1 MMGIQIFIGAM
12 AKRQILSIRYSDVSV
27 NTFFSRT
34 NSLTGFQVGLII
46 LGYGKDTACPR
57 PNWIIKYST
66 NLAQFINQK
75 TLILDIFI
83 QKYLEHKPMIIQK

>member
-34 NSLTGFQVGLII
+34 NSLTGFQVGLTI

-57 PNWIIKYST
+57 PN
-66 NLAQFINQK
+66 
-75 TLILDIFI
+75 
-83 QKYLEHKPMIIQK
+83 